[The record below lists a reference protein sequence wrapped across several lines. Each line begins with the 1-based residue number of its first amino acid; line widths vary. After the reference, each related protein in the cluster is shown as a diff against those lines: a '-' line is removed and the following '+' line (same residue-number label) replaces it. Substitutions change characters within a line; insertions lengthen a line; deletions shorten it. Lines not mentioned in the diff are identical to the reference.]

1 MPSLIKKLSGRV
13 PSLPRIPEPS
23 DSSEDDPILQRLG
36 MDRNRI
42 AWSGENTFSV
52 IPNAQNGP
60 TEPVHNEGSQST
72 ARGIL
77 RNPAGRGQGGAA
89 ASAGALSGPSPKTPV
104 STRPRY
110 NRTPV
115 RMTVAGDWAL
125 KECEVIQSYIYT
137 SLNMAMLI
145 LTKNFGVH
153 VGGRERERRGRYYD
167 FSVFASTDQKT
178 QFLPH
183 RLFVTI

>member
-1 MPSLIKKLSGRV
+1 M
-13 PSLPRIPEPS
+13 PRIPEPS

-36 MDRNRI
+36 PDRNRI

-52 IPNAQNGP
+52 IPYAQNGP

-125 KECEVIQSYIYT
+125 KECEVIQSY
-137 SLNMAMLI
+137 
-145 LTKNFGVH
+145 V
-153 VGGRERERRGRYYD
+153 
-167 FSVFASTDQKT
+167 
-178 QFLPH
+178 
-183 RLFVTI
+183 

>member
-1 MPSLIKKLSGRV
+1 MPSLIKKLPGRV

-36 MDRNRI
+36 PDRNRI

-52 IPNAQNGP
+52 IPNAQDGP
-60 TEPVHNEGSQST
+60 IEPVQNEGSQST

-77 RNPAGRGQGGAA
+77 RGPVGRAQGGAVA
-89 ASAGALSGPSPKTPV
+89 GTPASAGALSGPSSKTPV

-125 KECEVIQSYIYT
+125 KECEVIQSY
-137 SLNMAMLI
+137 
-145 LTKNFGVH
+145 
-153 VGGRERERRGRYYD
+153 
-167 FSVFASTDQKT
+167 
-178 QFLPH
+178 LP
-183 RLFVTI
+183 V